1 MTAGASYRPVVADRE
16 RRVSTFIQALI
27 LGVLAGAVY
36 GLFSI
41 GLSLSF
47 GVLRLVN
54 FAHGDFVMVGMYLA
68 YVAEHSW
75 GLPLAAVLPLSIIP
89 AALVAYFIYVIFFRG
104 TGRQADHDQLI
115 VSLGISIILENAALD
130 VFGDTARSMN
140 PLTISSFTF
149 GGLYI
154 PKAELLAFA
163 LSLILV
169 AAIDIMLART
179 GFGRAL
185 RAVVSNRTVAELAGV
200 RSNRVFT
207 LTFVISIVLA
217 IIAGIVIV
225 GYLPATPDAGSNF
238 VLIGFISVLLGGL
251 GDVRGTFAAAV
262 IVGLTESL
270 VSIYWSP
277 SVQDVIAF
285 GLFVVIAMT
294 RPRGLF
300 GRGIGVSA

>member
-1 MTAGASYRPVVADRE
+1 
-16 RRVSTFIQALI
+16 VSTFIQALI

-54 FAHGDFVMVGMYLA
+54 FAHGDFVMVGMYLGYFA
-68 YVAEHSW
+68 AHAW
-75 GLPLAAVLPLSIIP
+75 RLPLTAVLPLSIIP
-89 AALVAYFIYVIFFRG
+89 AAMVAYIIYVVFFSG
-104 TGRQADHDQLI
+104 TGKSADHDQLI

-130 VFGDTARSMN
+130 AFGDTARSLT
-140 PLTISSFTF
+140 PLTIPAIRFA
-149 GGLYI
+149 GLYV
-154 PKAELLAFA
+154 PTAELQAFI
-163 LSLILV
+163 LSLVLV
-169 AAIDIMLART
+169 AAIDIALART
-179 GFGRAL
+179 NFGRAV

-200 RSNRVFT
+200 RSNRVFA
-207 LTFVISIVLA
+207 LTFVVSIVLA

-238 VLIGFISVLLGGL
+238 VLIGFISVLLGGP
-251 GDVRGTFAAAV
+251 GDLRGTFAASV

-277 SVQDVIAF
+277 NVQDVIAY
-285 GLFVVIAMT
+285 GLFIVIVMT

-300 GRGIGVSA
+300 GRGIGVTA

>member
-1 MTAGASYRPVVADRE
+1 MI
-16 RRVSTFIQALI
+16 TFIQALI
-27 LGVLAGAVY
+27 LGILAGAVY
-36 GLFSI
+36 GLFST

-68 YVAEHSW
+68 YVAGHFW
-75 GLPLAAVLPLSIIP
+75 GLPVGAIIPLSIIP
-89 AALVAYFIYVIFFRG
+89 SALVAYFIYVVFFQG
-104 TGRQADHDQLI
+104 TGRSAEHDQLI

-130 VFGDTARSMN
+130 IFGDTARSLN

-149 GGLYI
+149 SGVYI
-154 PKAELLAFA
+154 PKAELLAFV
-163 LSLILV
+163 LSLVLV
-169 AAIDIMLART
+169 AAIDIILTRT
-179 GFGRAL
+179 KFGRSV
-185 RAVVSNRTVAELAGV
+185 RAVVANRTVAELAGV
-200 RSNRVFT
+200 RSSRVFT
-207 LTFVISIVLA
+207 LTFMISIVLA

-238 VLIGFISVLLGGL
+238 VLIGFISVLLGGT
-251 GDVRGTFAAAV
+251 GDLRGTFAAAV

-277 SVQDVIAF
+277 SVQDVVAY

-300 GRGIGVSA
+300 GRGIGAIA